1 MKLYYSPGACSLAT
15 HIALIEAG
23 IPYQLISV
31 GRDKFTGDGR
41 NFIKI
46 NPKGYVPALELD
58 DGNVMT
64 ENLAILMFIA
74 HSSGMLLASQGMARW
89 RVLEATVFMTTEI
102 HGNFKPFFH
111 AGATEAEQDKA
122 KSLLIKNFGLLS
134 EQLGEKEYLV
144 GEEPTIADIYLFV
157 MLSWLDHLKLEGAE
171 PFQGYLQRMKSLPS
185 VQLALKEE
193 GLI

>member
-31 GRDKFTGDGR
+31 GRNKLTGDGR
-41 NFIKI
+41 NFLKI

-58 DGNVMT
+58 DASVMT

-74 HSSGMLLASQGMARW
+74 YSSGMLLATEGIARW

-111 AGATEAEQDKA
+111 ADATEAEQDKA
-122 KSLLIKNFGLLS
+122 KSLLIKNFGLIS
-134 EQLGEKEYLV
+134 EQLGENEYLV
-144 GEEPTIADIYLFV
+144 GEKLTIADIYLFV

-171 PFQGYLQRMKSLPS
+171 QFHKYLKHMKSLPS
-185 VQLALKEE
+185 VQRALKEE

>member
-23 IPYQLISV
+23 VPYQLISV
-31 GRDKFTGDGR
+31 GRNKLTGDGR
-41 NFIKI
+41 NFLKI

-58 DGNVMT
+58 DASVMT

-74 HSSGMLLASQGMARW
+74 YSSGMLLATEGIARW

-111 AGATEAEQDKA
+111 ADATEAEQDKA
-122 KSLLIKNFGLLS
+122 KSLLIKNFGLIS
-134 EQLGEKEYLV
+134 EQLGENEYLV
-144 GEEPTIADIYLFV
+144 GEKLTIADIYLFV

-171 PFQGYLQRMKSLPS
+171 QFHKYLKHMKSLPS
-185 VQLALKEE
+185 VQRALKEE